1 MPKVRV
7 IKPNEL
13 DRYDIFLNDYYPA
26 LLAEGDSWFS
36 LGAIPAY
43 NMLDPLEFETFG
55 AVVNLAYPGDTADD
69 MRRALPASGG
79 RRIDLWASELALH
92 LADRNAYAYQGI
104 LLSAG
109 GNDLIAAF
117 PHLLRRGVDYASAD
131 PADPAALIDAD
142 ALARFDTYLTG
153 SLTGIVRYI
162 REDGGPNR
170 DAPIFTHTYD
180 YPTPNDAPARI
191 LGVRVGTAWMYPK
204 LVEAGVPQHLWVPV
218 SDYLIEHMAR
228 LLRGL
233 DLVDFHVVSTLGTI
247 QRAALGATGSSGE
260 WDNEIHPS
268 RRGYAKLAAKMAAA
282 IRAELGL
289 P

>member
-7 IKPNEL
+7 IKPHEL
-13 DRYDIFLNDYYPA
+13 DRQDVFLNDYYPA

-36 LGAIPAY
+36 LGAIPAF
-43 NMLDPLEFETFG
+43 NMLEPLAFETFG

-69 MRRALPASGG
+69 MRKALPASGG
-79 RRIDLWASELALH
+79 RRIDLWASELASH
-92 LADRNAYAYQGI
+92 LADRSAYAYQGI

-117 PHLLRRGVDYASAD
+117 PHLLKRGVDYASAD

-142 ALARFDTYLTG
+142 ALARFDAFLTD
-153 SLTGIVRYI
+153 SVTGIVRFI

-204 LVEAGVPQHLWVPV
+204 LVEAGIPQSLWVPI
-218 SDYLIEHMAR
+218 SDHLIEHMAR

-233 DLVDFHVVSTLGTI
+233 ELVDFHVVSTLGTI
-247 QRAALGATGSSGE
+247 QRAAPGATGASGD

-282 IRAELGL
+282 IREELGL

>member
-92 LADRNAYAYQGI
+92 IADRNAYAYQGI

-131 PADPAALIDAD
+131 PADPSALIDAD

>member
-7 IKPNEL
+7 IKPHELERNEVVL
-13 DRYDIFLNDYYPA
+13 TEFYPA

-79 RRIDLWASELALH
+79 KRIDLWASELAVH
-92 LADRNAYAYQGI
+92 LADRNAYPYQGI

-117 PHLLRRGVDYASAD
+117 PHLLRRGVDYANAD

-142 ALARFDTYLTG
+142 ALARFDGFLG
-153 SLTGIVRYI
+153 DSLTRIVRFI
-162 REDGGPNR
+162 REEGGPNR

-191 LGVRVGTAWMYPK
+191 FGVRAGSAWMHPK
-204 LVEAGVPQHLWVPV
+204 LVDAGVPQHFWIPI
-218 SDYLIEHMAR
+218 SDYLIEHLAR

-233 DLVDFHVVSTLGTI
+233 DLVDFHVVNTLGTI

-282 IRAELGL
+282 IREELGL

>member
-7 IKPNEL
+7 TRPNEL
-13 DRYDIFLNDYYPA
+13 ERDDVFLTEFYPA

-43 NMLDPLEFETFG
+43 NMLDPLEFATFG
-55 AVVNLAYPGDTADD
+55 AVVNLAHPGDTADD
-69 MRRALPASGG
+69 MRRALPTSSA
-79 RRIDLWASELALH
+79 RRVDLWASELALH
-92 LADRNAYAYQGI
+92 LADRNAYPYQGI

-117 PHLLRRGVDYASAD
+117 PHLLKRHVDYASAD

-142 ALARFDTYLTG
+142 ALARFDAFLTD
-153 SLTGIVRYI
+153 SLTGIVRFI
-162 REDGGPNR
+162 REEGGPNR

-191 LGVRVGTAWMYPK
+191 FGVRAGAAWMYPQ
-204 LVEAGVPQHLWVPV
+204 LVAAGVPQSFWIPL
-218 SDYLIEHMAR
+218 SDHLIEHLAR

-233 DLVDFHVVSTLGTI
+233 DLVDFHVVDTLGTI
-247 QRAALGATGSSGE
+247 QRAALGATGASGE

-282 IRAELGL
+282 IREELGL